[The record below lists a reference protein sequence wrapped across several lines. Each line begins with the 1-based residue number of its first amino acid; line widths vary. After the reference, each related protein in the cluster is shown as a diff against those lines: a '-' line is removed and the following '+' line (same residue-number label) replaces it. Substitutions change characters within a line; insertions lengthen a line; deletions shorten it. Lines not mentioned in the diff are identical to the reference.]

1 LKKFFVALLSSLMIA
16 SSLTACAPTGLKS
29 GTEISIA
36 LTNDFNST
44 NSDNVT
50 NDAALAVNREVSA
63 LLNPSF
69 FHIDETGVLV
79 PNEQFGSVTVLGKNP
94 LRVEYALTGKA
105 KWSDGVPVSADDLLL
120 SWLAARNPL
129 EAGFESVRAGSG
141 LKWTTSVPKVSSDK
155 KSLTVTYDRA
165 VADWQDDLTINAAA
179 HLVAMKAFASVDAT
193 AALTR
198 FEQAVQTANLEDQQL
213 IAEQYSGLYLARG
226 ANPLQQVSSG
236 PYSVVAHAPRQSLT
250 LKANRDFNW
259 GPPPTIET
267 VNIKFYSDATA
278 MLAAMQTGEVD
289 ICAPAE
295 SGIATNSDLV
305 SLAKSAGAKYEFSAS
320 NNIEAVLLN
329 FSEQSIFQS
338 VSTELEKQQALRE
351 AFLKLIPRAKILNAL
366 SKDNPVIEAK
376 SWFYSNGS
384 NYYAPF
390 VQSNGSSDFL
400 TQNAEAAAELL
411 ASANFSRPV
420 DMRVLFDSNNPRA
433 KQEFALLSQY
443 ANSVGFNLV
452 DVSVKDPRTVSA
464 TGEFDVLITTVA
476 LAGETAGDPY
486 WFTGGSATAFE
497 DAELD
502 QLLIDY
508 SSKSETLDQ
517 IAGLKAI
524 DARLYAAQ
532 FGLPLYQV
540 PALLVYGKRIK
551 TVVSAPY
558 GGTATYGYWNW
569 ALNG

>member
-1 LKKFFVALLSSLMIA
+1 MKKFFVALLASVFIA
-16 SSLTACAPTGLKS
+16 SSLTACSPTGIQS
-29 GTEISIA
+29 GSQISIA

-44 NSDNVT
+44 NADNVT

-69 FHIDETGVLV
+69 FHMDETGTLV
-79 PNEQFGSVTVLGKNP
+79 ANKEFGSVTVLGKNP

-105 KWSDGVPVSADDLLL
+105 KWSDGVAVSADDLLL

-129 EAGFESVRAGSG
+129 DAGFESVRRGSG
-141 LKWTTSVPKVSSDK
+141 LKWTTSNPRVSADK
-155 KSLTVTYDRA
+155 KSLTITYDRA

-179 HLVAMKAFASVDAT
+179 HLVAMKAFGLSDANS
-193 AALTR
+193 ALTR
-198 FEQAVQTANLEDQQL
+198 FEQAVQSANLEDQKL

-226 ANPLQQVSSG
+226 GNELQQVTAG
-236 PYSVVAHAPRQSLT
+236 PYAVAAHAPGVSLT
-250 LKANRDFNW
+250 LTANREFAW
-259 GPPPTIET
+259 GPLPKIET

-278 MLAAMQTGEVD
+278 MLAAMQAGEVD

-295 SGIATNSDLV
+295 SGIATNTDLV
-305 SLAKSAGAKYEFSAS
+305 SLAKSAGANYEFSAS

-329 FSEQSIFQS
+329 FAEQSVFKTIS
-338 VSTELEKQQALRE
+338 SDVEKQQVLRDS
-351 AFLKLIPRAKILNAL
+351 FLKLIPRAKILNAL
-366 SKDNPVIEAK
+366 SADNPVIEAK
-376 SWFYSNGS
+376 SWLYSNGS
-384 NYYAPF
+384 NYYTPF
-390 VQSNGSSDFL
+390 TESNGSSEFS

-411 ASANFSRPV
+411 ETTNISTPV
-420 DMRVLFDSNNPRA
+420 EIRVLFDSNNPRA
-433 KQEFALLSQY
+433 KQEFSLLNQY
-443 ANSVGFNLV
+443 ATAVGFNLI

-464 TGEFDVLITTVA
+464 TGEFDVFITTVA
-476 LAGETAGDPY
+476 LAGESAGDPY
-486 WFTGGSATAFE
+486 WFTGGSATLFE

-502 QLLIDY
+502 ALLVNY
-508 SSKSETLDQ
+508 SSKSETIDQ
-517 IAGLKAI
+517 IAVLKTI
-524 DARLYAAQ
+524 DARLYDSK

-540 PALLVYGKRIK
+540 PALLVYGKRVK

>member
-1 LKKFFVALLSSLMIA
+1 LKKFFVALLSSLLIA
-16 SSLTACAPTGLKS
+16 SSLTACAPTGLQS

-44 NSDNVT
+44 NADNVT

-69 FHIDETGVLV
+69 FHFDEAGVLV
-79 PNEQFGSVTVLGKNP
+79 PNDEFGSVTILGKNP

-179 HLVAMKAFASVDAT
+179 HLVAMKAFALADAS

-198 FEQAVQTANLEDQQL
+198 FEQAVQTANLEDQEL

-226 ANPLQQVSSG
+226 TNQLQHVSSG
-236 PYSVVAHAPRQSLT
+236 PYFVTAHEPGQSLT
-250 LKANRDFNW
+250 LKANRDFSW
-259 GPPPTIET
+259 GPLPTIET
-267 VNIKFYSDATA
+267 VQIKFYPDATA
-278 MLAAMQTGEVD
+278 MLAAMQAGEVD

-295 SGIATNSDLV
+295 SGIATNGDLI

-329 FSEQSIFQS
+329 FSEQSVFQS
-338 VSTELEKQQALRE
+338 ASTEPEKQQALRE
-351 AFLKLIPRAKILNAL
+351 AFIKLIPRAKILSAL
-366 SKDNPVIEAK
+366 STDNPVIEAK

-411 ASANFSRPV
+411 ESANISRPV
-420 DMRVLFDSNNPRA
+420 DIRVLFDSNNPRA

-452 DVSVKDPRTVSA
+452 DVSTKDPRTVSS
-464 TGEFDVLITTVA
+464 TGEFDVLIATVA

-508 SSKSETLDQ
+508 SSKSESLDQ
-517 IAGLKAI
+517 IAVLKTI
-524 DARLYAAQ
+524 DARLYATQ

>member
-1 LKKFFVALLSSLMIA
+1 M
-16 SSLTACAPTGLKS
+16 TACSPTGIQS
-29 GTEISIA
+29 GSQISIA

-44 NSDNVT
+44 NADNAT

-69 FHIDETGVLV
+69 FHMDEAGALV
-79 PNEQFGSVTVLGKNP
+79 ANEEFGSVTVLGKNP

-105 KWSDGVPVSADDLLL
+105 KWSDGVAVSADDLLL

-129 EAGFESVRAGSG
+129 EVGFESVRRGSG
-141 LKWTTSVPKVSSDK
+141 LKWTTSIPKVSADK
-155 KSLTVTYDRA
+155 KSLTITYDRA

-179 HLVAMKAFASVDAT
+179 HLVAMKAFAVDEASS
-193 AALTR
+193 ALTR
-198 FEQAVQTANLEDQQL
+198 FEQAVQSANLEDQAL
-213 IAEQYSGLYLARG
+213 IAEQYSALYLARG
-226 ANPLQQVSSG
+226 GNDLQQVTAG
-236 PYSVVAHAPRQSLT
+236 PYAVAAHTPGVSLT
-250 LKANRDFNW
+250 LKVNREFAW
-259 GPPPTIET
+259 GPLPTIET

-278 MLAAMQTGEVD
+278 MLAAMQAGEVD

-295 SGIATNSDLV
+295 SGIATNTDLV

-329 FSEQSIFQS
+329 FSEQSVFRTAS
-338 VSTELEKQQALRE
+338 SDVEKQQVLRD

-366 SKDNPVIEAK
+366 SADNPVIEAK

-384 NYYAPF
+384 NYYTPF
-390 VQSNGSSDFL
+390 IESNGSDKFV

-411 ASANFSRPV
+411 ETANISTPV
-420 DMRVLFDSNNPRA
+420 DIRVLFDSNNPRA
-433 KQEFALLSQY
+433 KQEFSLLSQY
-443 ANSVGFNLV
+443 ATAVGFNLI

-464 TGEFDVLITTVA
+464 TGEFDVFITTVA
-476 LAGETAGDPY
+476 LAGESAGDPY
-486 WFTGGSATAFE
+486 WFTGGSATLFE

-502 QLLIDY
+502 ALLVEY
-508 SSKSETLDQ
+508 SSKSETIDQ
-517 IAGLKAI
+517 IAVLKTI
-524 DARLYAAQ
+524 DARLYASK

-540 PALLVYGKRIK
+540 PALLVYGKRVK